1 MPLCVEGAGPE
12 RPAEQPPGC
21 LVCDGPAA
29 DRYVERLRAA
39 LAAARLNAH
48 FPPSRPLAA
57 HHGFLGPAGSE
68 GIYPALHLSP
78 LNGLPTAR
86 EILRVKID
94 RELAPVFLAEAA
106 ERPAPPTGTKL
117 QRRIAYY
124 SRLVQ
129 TAIMPADRMQIDL
142 RHQRPAEGLAAL
154 RMTIDRFDLA
164 GNQFV
169 RYTVLF
175 AQRDRFWHR
184 PHVSLDDADLAVP
197 TTAFRR
203 TASRLTSHEAE
214 VAFLLLSEVEGIEVE
229 DVRRCRMGPMLLPGA
244 AVGDALEA
252 LLDPGRGPCAERGV
266 PPWILCF
273 PEDRAGIEVAEHLG
287 RDPLARLMRDA
298 VGEEARSL
306 LDAKV
311 AEHGYR
317 VVKSRKFV
325 CPAPLREPLAA
336 LCRELGA
343 PSIVHAV

>member
-1 MPLCVEGAGPE
+1 MPLCLEGPGPAQ
-12 RPAEQPPGC
+12 PSEQPAGC
-21 LVCDGPAA
+21 LVCEAEAA
-29 DRYVERLRAA
+29 DRYVARLRAG
-39 LAAARLNAH
+39 LQSARLNNL
-48 FPPSRPLAA
+48 FPPARLLGA

-68 GIYPALHLSP
+68 GLHERLHLSQ

-94 RELAPVFLAEAA
+94 RELAPAFLAEAA
-106 ERPAPPTGTKL
+106 ERPPPPLGTKL

-129 TAIMPADRMQIDL
+129 TAIMPSDRMQIDL
-142 RHQRPAEGLAAL
+142 RHQRSAEGRAAL

-184 PHVSLDDADLAVP
+184 PHVSLDDSDLAAP
-197 TTAFRR
+197 TEAFRR

-229 DVRRCRMGPMLLPGA
+229 DVRRCRVGPLLLPGA
-244 AVGDALEA
+244 AVGGALEA
-252 LLDPGRGPCAERGV
+252 LLDPARGPCAATGAQ
-266 PPWILCF
+266 PWILCF
-273 PEDRAGIEVAEHLG
+273 PEDRAGIEVAEHLA

-298 VGEEARSL
+298 VGEEARAL
-306 LDAKV
+306 IDAKV

-325 CPAPLREPLAA
+325 CPAPLSEPLAA

-343 PSIVHAV
+343 PSVVHAV